1 MRYLTN
7 KQHRFAGKPA
17 DQGWFVM
24 RLARVLRP
32 LVIALAVAPLAT
44 VHANPHAAFNGLLD
58 TVSGV
63 RAGSTVESGNGSAAE
78 GCDSTAKACYISD
91 VDAVVQQSCAV
102 CHQEGLTADQQGAR
116 LLFTDDASSN
126 HSAMEAFV
134 TTEGVGADWLLDK
147 IVGDRSHGGGPV
159 LTRGSGDYL
168 VFADYLTLLVGANTD
183 DGSVDASAI
192 WAGTAIESR
201 ETTLRRAAILLAGKV
216 PTTAALKRVKDSD
229 SALKWDLKRLMSGDG
244 FHDFLVTA
252 VNDRLLTDG
261 LNNGIDWQFN
271 FRSRFPVFYAFE
283 LSLPERRPEEFD
295 TEEYWDRPF
304 LSRNDANNEIR
315 IATIREPVELI
326 AHIVKNDR
334 SYKEVVTADYTM
346 VNQFT
351 AMAYQADVSFDESIT
366 DDNGF
371 YNRKHLNVFKRA
383 KNAGHIP
390 FTNDTFFDQ
399 ETGDYAV
406 SEYHEWPHSGVL
418 SMPAWLGRYPST
430 DTNRNRARARWTY
443 YHFLGVDIEKSAPRS
458 TDPVALADTNNPTM
472 NNPACTVCHE
482 RMDPV
487 AGAYQNFGDQGHYL
501 DTHGGLDSLPYTYKN
516 PQRPDGELY
525 QLVHGNSEDSGAY
538 VFHELSQTFSTR
550 GDGGNF
556 AVSDATPEGCIQ
568 DEENSTQD
576 QWVGW
581 CSRLSI
587 LDVAVYADGA
597 KVIEI
602 KASDFEAHPGFSVAT
617 YIDND
622 SGEARPRGYVTQSP
636 QGTVYMLHTWDS
648 WASFDFD
655 LPEGEYEVVVNLA
668 TQMDD
673 GHPES
678 TLTAGLLW
686 SEGFYSGDNQYQYG
700 DTWYRDMR
708 SPGFNGKA
716 HTSGGDSIQWL
727 GQQIANDP
735 RFAKATVKF
744 WWPAVFGAEALVAP
758 TDRSLPDYEAQ
769 LLAFNAQEAL
779 VEELAAAF
787 TAGGYKL
794 KSLLADMVVSP
805 WFRTTE
811 VDQELSETQQKA
823 LLTVGRGRLL
833 TPEELDRKNRAVFGR
848 TWGENWQ
855 ESAYSYE
862 KQTNFSSAWS
872 GYASFYGGIDSAA
885 VTKRNREKTPLMSNV
900 SEKMAVELA
909 CQVVLE
915 DFARPQA
922 ERRVFTEV
930 EKTISPMSLGAETYS
945 LEHGNPSGTGI
956 SYQVY
961 ERSLDFDPGDGGVS
975 ITLQDQ
981 TNPSCI
987 QDEENSTEDEWRGW
1001 CRNVGVASVEVYK
1014 SGRLVESLSADEFEN
1029 SDVFVPQIYTNNE
1042 TGESFRSG
1050 WFGGHDG
1057 KTTFFP
1063 WSGWGFTLNFD
1074 LSKGDY
1080 ELKVEFVSRVDDGYP
1095 DLDALTAEAS
1105 IVSRRFD
1112 PSSASAR
1119 AVGDQLDALYLRAT
1133 GSVLSDELKNRLLEA
1148 FVGYASTTVAEN
1160 GNQFDGHCADYQIWD
1175 NSLITNEDRQRIR
1188 SDSVGSLRAWTL
1200 MVHALM
1206 TSYSYLHD

>member
-1 MRYLTN
+1 MNCLTD
-7 KQHRFAGKPA
+7 KQHRFARKPA
-17 DQGWFVM
+17 DDSGFFTTF
-24 RLARVLRP
+24 AIALRP
-32 LVIALAVAPLAT
+32 LTIALVMAPMSA
-44 VHANPHAAFNGLLD
+44 VHANPHAAFNSLLD
-58 TVSGV
+58 TVSEV
-63 RAGSTVESGNGSAAE
+63 RAGSDIESGDGSSAE
-78 GCDSTAKACYISD
+78 ACDTTARACYISD
-91 VDAVVQQSCAV
+91 VDPVVQQSCVV

-126 HSAMEAFV
+126 HSGMEAFV
-134 TTEGVGADWLLDK
+134 TTDGVGADWLLDK
-147 IVGDRSHGGGPV
+147 IVGDRGHGGGPV
-159 LTRGSGDYL
+159 LTRGGADYL
-168 VFADYLTLLVGANTD
+168 AFADYLTLLVGANTD

-192 WAGTAIESR
+192 WSGTTMESR

-216 PTTAALKRVKDSD
+216 PTKAALKRATASD
-229 SALKWDLKRLMSGDG
+229 AALKWDIKRLMSGDG

-252 VNDRLLTDG
+252 ANDRLLTDG

-295 TEEYWDRPF
+295 TEEYWGRPF

-326 AHIVKNDR
+326 AHIVENDR

-351 AMAYQADVSFDESIT
+351 AMAYQADVEFDNPII

-371 YNRKHLNVFKRA
+371 YNRRHLNTFKPA

-390 FTNDTFFDQ
+390 FTNENKFDQ
-399 ETGDYAV
+399 ESGEYTV
-406 SEYHEWPHSGVL
+406 TEYHEWPHSGVL
-418 SMPAWLGRYPST
+418 TMPAWLGRYPST
-430 DTNRNRARARWTY
+430 
-443 YHFLGVDIEKSAPRS
+443 
-458 TDPVALADTNNPTM
+458 DTNNPTM

-501 DTHGGLDSLPYTYKN
+501 DTQGGLDSLPNTYKN
-516 PQRPDGELY
+516 PERPDGEIY
-525 QLVHGNSEDSGAY
+525 ELVHGNSEDSGAH
-538 VFHELSQTFSTR
+538 VLHELSQTFATL
-550 GDGGNF
+550 GEGGNF
-556 AVSDATPEGCIQ
+556 TINGQEKACIE
-568 DEENSTQD
+568 DVENSTQE

-597 KVIEI
+597 KVVEI
-602 KASDFEAHPGFSVAT
+602 KASDFEAYPGFSVDT

-622 SGEARPRGYVTQSP
+622 SGEVRPRGYLTQIS
-636 QGTVYMLHTWDS
+636 QGTAYSLHHWSS
-648 WASFDFD
+648 WISFDFD
-655 LPEGEYEVVVNLA
+655 LPEGEYEFVVSLA
-668 TQMDD
+668 TQMDE

-678 TLTAGLLW
+678 TMTTGLLW
-686 SEGFYSGDNQYQYG
+686 SEGFYSGGSQYQYG

-735 RFAKATVKF
+735 RFPKATVKF

-758 TDRSLPDYEAQ
+758 TDRSLPDYEGQ

-779 VEELAAAF
+779 VEELATAF

-811 VDQELSETQQKA
+811 VNQELSETQQKA

-855 ESAYSYE
+855 ESEYSYE
-862 KQTNFSSAWS
+862 KQTNFSSAWG

-961 ERSLDFDPGDGGVS
+961 ERSLDFDAGDGGVS

-1014 SGRLVESLSADEFEN
+1014 SGRLMESLSADEFEN

-1042 TGESFRSG
+1042 TGESFRAG
-1050 WFGGHDG
+1050 WFGSHDG
-1057 KTTFFP
+1057 KTAFYP

-1080 ELKVEFVSRVDDGYP
+1080 ELKVELVSKVDDGYP

-1105 IVSRRFD
+1105 IVSRSFD
-1112 PSSASAR
+1112 ASSASAR

-1133 GSVLSDELKNRLLEA
+1133 GSVLSDEVKNRLLEA

-1160 GNQFDGHCADYQIWD
+1160 GNQFDGHCAEYQIWD
-1175 NSLITNEDRQRIR
+1175 NSLITYEDRQRIK

>member
-1 MRYLTN
+1 MNCLTN
-7 KQHRFAGKPA
+7 KKHRLAHKPA
-17 DQGWFVM
+17 DDGGFFIK
-24 RLARVLRP
+24 LAIALRP
-32 LVIALAVAPLAT
+32 LTITLVMAPLAA

-58 TVSGV
+58 TVSDV
-63 RAGSTVESGNGSAAE
+63 RAGSEIESGDGASEEA
-78 GCDSTAKACYISD
+78 CDTTAKACYISD
-91 VDAVVQQSCAV
+91 VEPVVQQSCVV
-102 CHQEGLTADQQGAR
+102 CHKEGLTADQQGAR

-134 TTEGVGADWLLDK
+134 TTDGVGADWLLDK
-147 IVGDRSHGGGPV
+147 IVGDRGHGGGPV
-159 LTRGSGDYL
+159 LTRGGADYL
-168 VFADYLTLLVGANTD
+168 AFADYLTLLVGANTD

-192 WAGTAIESR
+192 WSGTTMESR

-216 PTTAALKRVKDSD
+216 PTKAALKRATASD
-229 SALKWDLKRLMSGDG
+229 AALKWDIKRLMSGDG

-252 VNDRLLTDG
+252 ANDRLLTDG
-261 LNNGIDWQFN
+261 LNNGIDWQFD

-283 LSLPERRPEEFD
+283 LSLPERMPEEFD

-326 AHIVKNDR
+326 AHIVENDR

-351 AMAYQADVSFDESIT
+351 AMAYQADVSFDEPIT

-371 YNRKHLNVFKRA
+371 YNRKHLNVFKPA

-525 QLVHGNSEDSGAY
+525 QLVHGNSEDSGAH
-538 VFHELSQTFSTR
+538 VLHELTQTFSTG
-550 GDGGNF
+550 GDGSNF
-556 AVSDATPEGCIQ
+556 AVSEATPQSCIE

-576 QWVGW
+576 QWAGW

-597 KVIEI
+597 KVVEI
-602 KASDFEAHPGFSVAT
+602 KASEFETYPGFSVDT

-622 SGEARPRGYVTQSP
+622 SGEVWPRGYLTQIS
-636 QGTVYMLHTWDS
+636 QGTAYVLHGGS
-648 WASFDFD
+648 WISFDLD
-655 LPEGEYEVVVNLA
+655 LPEGEYEIVVNLT

-708 SPGFNGKA
+708 SPGFNGKG
-716 HTSGGDSIQWL
+716 HTSDEDSIQWL

-758 TDRSLPDYEAQ
+758 TDRSLPDYEGQ

-794 KSLLADMVVSP
+794 KNLLADMVVSP

-811 VDQELSETQQKA
+811 VNQELSETQQKA

-848 TWGENWQ
+848 TWGEHWQ
-855 ESAYSYE
+855 ESEYSYE
-862 KQTNFSSAWS
+862 KQTNFTSAWS

-961 ERSLDFDPGDGGVS
+961 ERILDFDAGDGGVS

-1014 SGRLVESLSADEFEN
+1014 SGRLIESLSADEFES
-1029 SDVFVPQIYTNNE
+1029 SDAFVPQMWTDNE
-1042 TGESFRSG
+1042 TGETSRSG
-1050 WFGGHDG
+1050 WFEAIDGG
-1057 KTTFFP
+1057 KTSFYP

-1080 ELKVEFVSRVDDGYP
+1080 ELKVELVSRVDDGYP
-1095 DLDALTAEAS
+1095 DSDALTAEAS
-1105 IVSRRFD
+1105 IVSRSFD
-1112 PSSASAR
+1112 ASSASAR

-1133 GSVLSDELKNRLLEA
+1133 GSVLSDEVKNRLLQA

-1160 GNQFDGHCADYQIWD
+1160 GNRFDGHCGDWQIWD
-1175 NSLITNEDRQRIR
+1175 YSLITNEDRQRIR

>member
-1 MRYLTN
+1 MTHTGI
-7 KQHRFAGKPA
+7 KKS
-17 DQGWFVM
+17 
-24 RLARVLRP
+24 LASRPSGDDSKLSVRAVHVLP
-32 LVIALAVAPLAT
+32 LLVTMGLLASGAM

-91 VDAVVQQSCAV
+91 VDPVVQQSCAV

-116 LLFTDDASSN
+116 LLFTDDAASN

-147 IVGDRSHGGGPV
+147 IVGDRGHGGGPV

-295 TEEYWDRPF
+295 TEEYWGRPF
-304 LSRNDANNEIR
+304 LSRNDANNEMR

-326 AHIVKNDR
+326 AHIVENDR

-351 AMAYQADVSFDESIT
+351 AMAYQANVSFDEPIT

-371 YNRKHLNVFKRA
+371 YNRKHLNVFKPA
-383 KNAGHIP
+383 TNAGHIP

-597 KVIEI
+597 KVVEI

-945 LEHGNPSGTGI
+945 LEHGNPSGTGF

-961 ERSLDFDPGDGGVS
+961 ERSLDFDAGDGGVS

-981 TNPSCI
+981 TNPGCI

>member
-1 MRYLTN
+1 
-7 KQHRFAGKPA
+7 
-17 DQGWFVM
+17 
-24 RLARVLRP
+24 
-32 LVIALAVAPLAT
+32 
-44 VHANPHAAFNGLLD
+44 
-58 TVSGV
+58 
-63 RAGSTVESGNGSAAE
+63 
-78 GCDSTAKACYISD
+78 
-91 VDAVVQQSCAV
+91 
-102 CHQEGLTADQQGAR
+102 
-116 LLFTDDASSN
+116 
-126 HSAMEAFV
+126 
-134 TTEGVGADWLLDK
+134 
-147 IVGDRSHGGGPV
+147 
-159 LTRGSGDYL
+159 
-168 VFADYLTLLVGANTD
+168 
-183 DGSVDASAI
+183 
-192 WAGTAIESR
+192 
-201 ETTLRRAAILLAGKV
+201 
-216 PTTAALKRVKDSD
+216 
-229 SALKWDLKRLMSGDG
+229 
-244 FHDFLVTA
+244 
-252 VNDRLLTDG
+252 
-261 LNNGIDWQFN
+261 
-271 FRSRFPVFYAFE
+271 
-283 LSLPERRPEEFD
+283 
-295 TEEYWDRPF
+295 
-304 LSRNDANNEIR
+304 
-315 IATIREPVELI
+315 
-326 AHIVKNDR
+326 
-334 SYKEVVTADYTM
+334 
-346 VNQFT
+346 
-351 AMAYQADVSFDESIT
+351 
-366 DDNGF
+366 
-371 YNRKHLNVFKRA
+371 
-383 KNAGHIP
+383 
-390 FTNDTFFDQ
+390 
-399 ETGDYAV
+399 
-406 SEYHEWPHSGVL
+406 
-418 SMPAWLGRYPST
+418 
-430 DTNRNRARARWTY
+430 
-443 YHFLGVDIEKSAPRS
+443 
-458 TDPVALADTNNPTM
+458 
-472 NNPACTVCHE
+472 
-482 RMDPV
+482 
-487 AGAYQNFGDQGHYL
+487 
-501 DTHGGLDSLPYTYKN
+501 
-516 PQRPDGELY
+516 
-525 QLVHGNSEDSGAY
+525 
-538 VFHELSQTFSTR
+538 
-550 GDGGNF
+550 
-556 AVSDATPEGCIQ
+556 
-568 DEENSTQD
+568 
-576 QWVGW
+576 
-581 CSRLSI
+581 
-587 LDVAVYADGA
+587 
-597 KVIEI
+597 
-602 KASDFEAHPGFSVAT
+602 
-617 YIDND
+617 
-622 SGEARPRGYVTQSP
+622 
-636 QGTVYMLHTWDS
+636 
-648 WASFDFD
+648 
-655 LPEGEYEVVVNLA
+655 
-668 TQMDD
+668 
-673 GHPES
+673 
-678 TLTAGLLW
+678 
-686 SEGFYSGDNQYQYG
+686 
-700 DTWYRDMR
+700 MR

-758 TDRSLPDYEAQ
+758 TDRSLPDYEGQ

-779 VEELAAAF
+779 VEELATAF

-811 VDQELSETQQKA
+811 VNQELSETQQKA

-855 ESAYSYE
+855 ESEYSYE
-862 KQTNFSSAWS
+862 KQTNFSSAWG

-961 ERSLDFDPGDGGVS
+961 ERSLDFDAGDGGVS

-1057 KTTFFP
+1057 KTAFYP

-1080 ELKVEFVSRVDDGYP
+1080 ELKVELVSKVDDGYP

-1105 IVSRRFD
+1105 IVSRSFD
-1112 PSSASAR
+1112 ASSASAR

-1133 GSVLSDELKNRLLEA
+1133 GSVLSDEVKNRLLEA

-1160 GNQFDGHCADYQIWD
+1160 GNQFDGHCAEYQIWD
-1175 NSLITNEDRQRIR
+1175 NSLITYEDRQRIK

>member
-32 LVIALAVAPLAT
+32 LVITLAVAPLAT

-91 VDAVVQQSCAV
+91 VDPVVQQSCAV

-304 LSRNDANNEIR
+304 LSRNDANNEMR

-326 AHIVKNDR
+326 AHIVENDR

-945 LEHGNPSGTGI
+945 LEHGNPSGTGF

-961 ERSLDFDPGDGGVS
+961 ERSLDFDAGDGGVS

-981 TNPSCI
+981 TNPGCI